1 MLKEPMKSSVRQA
14 LRPTLG
20 LRRALG
26 KDIYLSQKLGVA
38 TGKNK
43 HNRPAVAPQVNDET
57 RSTKDRK

>member
-43 HNRPAVAPQVNDET
+43 PLR
-57 RSTKDRK
+57 RR